1 MEDGTGFRK
10 TLAPGAKEKE
20 SYPPPTHTH
29 LPDVLTQDDEQR
41 FADLEEQ
48 DELRA
53 TKRAG

>member
-10 TLAPGAKEKE
+10 TLAPGAKGKE
-20 SYPPPTHTH
+20 SYPPSRG
-29 LPDVLTQDDEQR
+29 DDEQR